1 MTSPSAERYLS
12 AALLNK
18 SLRERLFDVDAMVDV
33 IRDYAIIQL
42 DANGDVVRWCPGAQ
56 AMTDYTVADTL
67 DRPVSMLYTEED
79 RIAGLA
85 ESELAAARA
94 SGRIEFEGWR
104 VRRNGRRFRAGVVMA
119 AIKDETGAIAGFTKV
134 MRDVSAEHH
143 RSETM
148 FHALLESAPDAMVI
162 VGPDGRIMLA
172 NARTD
177 QMFGYQRE
185 DLLGREIEMLIPP
198 RLRGAHE
205 GHRAGFFAK
214 PSARRMGAGLQL
226 WGQRCNGTPFP
237 VDVSLSP
244 LQTEQGVM
252 VSAAIR
258 DITQQLAL
266 QVELAET
273 RAQAEVL
280 AERDRIAGDLQD
292 HAIQRVFAVGLALQG
307 TIPRARSADVQQR
320 LNTAVDDLHAVV
332 QDFRTAIFDLRRKPT
347 DVTGLRQRLDEV
359 IGRLSEDL
367 ATTVQYKGPLSV
379 VEGALADEAEAVLTE
394 AIKNAVRHAAA
405 TKLTIA
411 VEVADELRIDVVDN
425 GKGLP
430 DDIPEAGLLNLRQ
443 RAELAGGTLHVG
455 SASGEGTQLRWV
467 VPLL

>member
-12 AALLNK
+12 ATLLNK

-33 IRDYAIIQL
+33 ITDYAIIQL
-42 DANGDVVRWCPGAQ
+42 NPKGEVVRWCPGAQ
-56 AMTDYTVADTL
+56 AMTGYSVEEAL
-67 DRPVSMLYTEED
+67 DKPVSMLYAEED
-79 RIAGLA
+79 RAAGLA
-85 ESELAAARA
+85 DRELAEAREA
-94 SGRIEFEGWR
+94 GRIEFECWR
-104 VRRNGRRFRAGVVMA
+104 ERKNGRRFRAGVVLA
-119 AIKDETGAIAGFTKV
+119 VIKDHSGRVTGFTKV
-134 MRDVSAEHH
+134 MRDVTAEHD
-143 RSETM
+143 RAETM
-148 FHALLESAPDAMVI
+148 FHALLESAPDAMII

-177 QMFGYQRE
+177 QMFGYRRE

-205 GHRAGFFAK
+205 RHRAGFFDK
-214 PSARRMGAGLQL
+214 PAARRMGAGLQL
-226 WGQRCNGTPFP
+226 WGQRRNGAAFP

-244 LQTEQGVM
+244 LQTEQGLM

-266 QVELAET
+266 QAELTET

-307 TIPRARSADVQQR
+307 TIVRARSVDVQQR

-347 DVTGLRQRLDEV
+347 EVIGLRQRLDEV
-359 IGRLSEDL
+359 IGRVSDDL

-379 VEGALADEAEAVLTE
+379 VEGALADDAEAVVAE
-394 AIKNAVRHAAA
+394 AITNAVRHAAA
-405 TKLTIA
+405 TKVTIA
-411 VEVADELRIDVVDN
+411 IEVADELCIEVVDN

-430 DDIPEAGLLNLRQ
+430 DDITEAGLMTLRQ
-443 RAELAGGTLHVG
+443 RAESTGGSLNVG
-455 SASGEGTQLRWV
+455 RAVSGGTQLRWV
-467 VPLL
+467 APLL

>member
-33 IRDYAIIQL
+33 ITDYAIIQL
-42 DANGDVVRWCPGAQ
+42 SGSGDIVRWCPGAQ
-56 AMTDYTVADTL
+56 AMTEYSVAEAL
-67 DRPVSMLYTEED
+67 DQPVSMLYTEAD
-79 RIAGLA
+79 RAAGLA
-85 ESELAAARA
+85 ERELAGARE

-104 VRRNGRRFRAGVVMA
+104 VRKNGRLFRAGVVLA
-119 AIKDETGAIAGFTKV
+119 VIKDDAGAVIGFTKV
-134 MRDVSAEHH
+134 MRDVTAEHQ
-143 RSETM
+143 RAETM

-185 DLLGREIEMLIPP
+185 DLLGREIEMLISP
-198 RLRGAHE
+198 RLRDAHE
-205 GHRAGFFAK
+205 RHRAGFFGK
-214 PSARRMGAGLQL
+214 PTARRMGAGLQL
-226 WGQRCNGTPFP
+226 WGQRRNGAAFP

-266 QVELAET
+266 HAELTET

-307 TIPRARSADVQQR
+307 TILRARSADVQER
-320 LNTAVDDLHAVV
+320 LNAAVDDLHAVV
-332 QDFRTAIFDLRRKPT
+332 QDFRTAIFDLRGRPT
-347 DVTGLRQRLDEV
+347 DGTGFRQRLDEV

-379 VEGALADEAEAVLTE
+379 VEGALAEEAEAVVAE
-394 AIKNAVRHAAA
+394 AINNVVRHAAA

-411 VEVADELRIDVVDN
+411 VEIADELCIDVVDN

-430 DDIPEAGLLNLRQ
+430 DDITEAGLMTLRQ
-443 RAELAGGTLHVG
+443 RAELAGGTLNVG
-455 SASGEGTQLRWV
+455 SAAGGGTQLRWV